1 MFTKKYF
8 NKFDGAEKFIKDKI
22 EEICCN
28 EKLSVKEV
36 NLLCLWKIATFFKDK
51 LVMFVKTLRKC
62 VC

>member
-36 NLLCLWKIATFFKDK
+36 NLLYL
-51 LVMFVKTLRKC
+51 
-62 VC
+62 